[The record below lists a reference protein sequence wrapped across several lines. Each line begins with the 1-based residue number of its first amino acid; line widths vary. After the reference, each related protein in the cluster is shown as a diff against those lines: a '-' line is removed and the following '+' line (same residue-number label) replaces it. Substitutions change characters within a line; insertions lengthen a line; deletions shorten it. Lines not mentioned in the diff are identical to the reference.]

1 MTRCCCV
8 TPAQQSLSH
17 QMADMVDTVVDSSAE
32 RLVDQDVMRLTPA
45 WLQDGVDFSL
55 PGNGGPDCAAF
66 LSPLQRTGETVVVGG
81 ASLAIL
87 LWSVARLQHTRPP
100 TVECKHPV
108 LLAAFALV
116 FGVEVGYKLSS
127 CQVTTHSYLTCTLI
141 RSLSD

>member
-1 MTRCCCV
+1 
-8 TPAQQSLSH
+8 
-17 QMADMVDTVVDSSAE
+17 MADMVDTVVDSSAE